1 MKLDNTVL
9 IIDDHPLFRKGV
21 SQLINDM
28 EQEFKLI
35 GEAPSGEEGIKLALQ
50 HNPDLILLDLNM
62 KGMDGIETLI
72 ELKKSNIDSFVVVLT
87 VSNDEKDLV
96 SALRNGA
103 DGYLLKDLEPEVLKS
118 KLQSV
123 ISGQVTIDQNLSEM
137 LASSIRQDKNSSPEN
152 KQDASLTTREN
163 EILQLIANGNS
174 NKLIARELD
183 ISDGT
188 VKVHVKN
195 LLRKLKVQS
204 RLEAAVWA
212 LSNGF
217 GKQQ

>member
-1 MKLDNTVL
+1 MKIDNSVL

-21 SQLINDM
+21 SQLISDM
-28 EQEFKLI
+28 GNEFQLI

-72 ELKKSNIDSFVVVLT
+72 ELKKINIDSFVVVLT

-118 KLQSV
+118 KLLSV
-123 ISGQVTIDQNLSEM
+123 MSGQMVVDQNLTEM
-137 LASSIRQDKNSSPEN
+137 LASSIRKDQNSPPE
-152 KQDASLTTREN
+152 KQEDASLTTRES

-174 NKLIARELD
+174 NKLIARELN

-195 LLRKLKVQS
+195 LLRKLKVHS

-217 GKQQ
+217 GKQH

>member
-1 MKLDNTVL
+1 MKIDNSVL

-21 SQLINDM
+21 SQLISDM

-72 ELKKSNIDSFVVVLT
+72 ELKKSDIDSFVVVLT

-123 ISGQVTIDQNLSEM
+123 MSGQVVIDQNLSDM
-137 LASSIRQDKNSSPEN
+137 LASSIRQDKNASPES
-152 KQDASLTTREN
+152 QEDASLTVREK
-163 EILQLIANGNS
+163 EILQLIANGNN
-174 NKLIARELD
+174 NKLIARELN

-195 LLRKLKVQS
+195 LLRKLKVHS

-217 GKQQ
+217 GK

>member
-1 MKLDNTVL
+1 MQIDNSVL

-21 SQLINDM
+21 SQLISDM
-28 EQEFKLI
+28 GNEFKLI

-72 ELKKSNIDSFVVVLT
+72 ELKKISIDSFVVVLT

-123 ISGQVTIDQNLSEM
+123 MNGQMVIDQNLSEK
-137 LASSIRQDKNSSPEN
+137 LANSIRQESNSSPES
-152 KQDASLTTREN
+152 QEDASLTTREK

-195 LLRKLKVQS
+195 LLRKLKVHS

-217 GKQQ
+217 GKQH

>member
-1 MKLDNTVL
+1 MKIDNSVL

-21 SQLINDM
+21 SQLISDM

-72 ELKKSNIDSFVVVLT
+72 ELKKSDIDSFVVVLT

-123 ISGQVTIDQNLSEM
+123 MSGQVVIDQNLSDM
-137 LASSIRQDKNSSPEN
+137 LASSIRQDKNASPES
-152 KQDASLTTREN
+152 QEDASLTAREK
-163 EILQLIANGNS
+163 EILQLIANGNN
-174 NKLIARELD
+174 NKLIARELN

-195 LLRKLKVQS
+195 LLRKLKVHS

-217 GKQQ
+217 GK

>member
-1 MKLDNTVL
+1 MQLENSVL

-21 SQLINDM
+21 SQLISDM
-28 EQEFKLI
+28 GNEFKLV
-35 GEAPSGEEGIKLALQ
+35 GEAQSGEEGIKLAL
-50 HNPDLILLDLNM
+50 HHKPDLILLDLNM

-72 ELKKSNIDSFVVVLT
+72 ELKKSDIDSFVVVLT

-123 ISGQVTIDQNLSEM
+123 MSGQMVLDQNLSEM
-137 LASSIRQDKNSSPEN
+137 LASSIRKDQNTPPE
-152 KQDASLTTREN
+152 KQEDASLTTREK
-163 EILQLIANGNS
+163 EILQLIAIGNS
-174 NKLIARELD
+174 NKIIARELD

-195 LLRKLKVQS
+195 LLRKLKVHS

-217 GKQQ
+217 GK

>member
-1 MKLDNTVL
+1 MKLENTVL

-72 ELKKSNIDSFVVVLT
+72 ELKKSNVDSFVVVLT

-152 KQDASLTTREN
+152 QQDASLTTREN
-163 EILQLIANGNS
+163 EILELIANGNS
-174 NKLIARELD
+174 NKLIARELE

-195 LLRKLKVQS
+195 LLRKLKVHS